1 MESTSSIWTSNSL
14 NRWIDHFL
22 VDADDAVDE
31 SAQDVG
37 KHVSSWVV

>member
-1 MESTSSIWTSNSL
+1 MESTSSMRTSNSL
-14 NRWIDHFL
+14 NRRIDDFL

-37 KHVSSWVV
+37 KHMSSWVV